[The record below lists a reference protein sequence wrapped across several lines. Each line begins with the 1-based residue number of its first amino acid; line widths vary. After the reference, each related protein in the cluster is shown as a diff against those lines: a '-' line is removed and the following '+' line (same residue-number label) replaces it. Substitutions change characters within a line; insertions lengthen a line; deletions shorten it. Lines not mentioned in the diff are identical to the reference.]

1 MFHIEYS
8 IYSGICQGRNK
19 MKIAFKVIGII
30 ILAVAV
36 LITAFL
42 IIVSRIPAAPSDYQ
56 KNVKT
61 GGDIEAAYM
70 KSGGFEV
77 SVYEEPVLH
86 GFGKYVT
93 YYPTEL
99 SASDKKYPVIVISN
113 GSGTPISKYPA
124 VQKHL
129 ASWGFIVIGTEE
141 ESDWNGFVAEM
152 CLRHL
157 KRWNDNERIG
167 DTESVFF
174 QKVDLENVGIVGHS
188 QGGVGVINAVTT
200 QAHKDA
206 YKAAAALSPTNKEL
220 ADSLE
225 WEYDAKLISTPI
237 MLMSGAGGGDD
248 WVVTGEQLKDIYND
262 IECDKVMVRRRD
274 TPHGNMLYS
283 ANGYVTAWFMWRLCG
298 DENAAKAFSGDS
310 PEIMSNSL
318 YQDQNA
324 DLEQY

>member
-1 MFHIEYS
+1 
-8 IYSGICQGRNK
+8 
-19 MKIAFKVIGII
+19 MKTAFKVIGII

-141 ESDWNGFVAEM
+141 ESDWNGFAAEM

-206 YKAAAALSPTNKEL
+206 YKAVAALSPTNKEL

-274 TPHGNMLYS
+274 TPYGNMLYS

>member
-1 MFHIEYS
+1 
-8 IYSGICQGRNK
+8 
-19 MKIAFKVIGII
+19 MKTALKVIGIV
-30 ILAVAV
+30 ILVVVV

-42 IIVSRIPAAPSDYQ
+42 IIVSRIPAVPNDYQ
-56 KNVKT
+56 KNAKT
-61 GGDIEAAYM
+61 GGDIEAQYM
-70 KSGGFEV
+70 KSGDFDV

-93 YYPTEL
+93 YYPAKL

-141 ESDWNGFVAEM
+141 ESDWNGFAAEM

-157 KRWNDNERIG
+157 KRWNDNEKIS
-167 DTESVFF
+167 DTESIFY
-174 QKVDLENVGIVGHS
+174 QKVDFENVGIVGHS

-200 QAHKDA
+200 QAHKDV
-206 YKAAAALSPTNKEL
+206 YKAAVSLSPTNKEL
-220 ADSLE
+220 ANNLE
-225 WEYDAKLISTPI
+225 WEYDATLINTPI
-237 MLMSGAGGGDD
+237 MLVSGAGGGDD
-248 WVVTGEQLKDIYND
+248 WVVTGEQLEDIYND
-262 IECDKVMVRRRD
+262 IKCDKVMVRRKD
-274 TPHGNMLYS
+274 TVHNEVLYT
-283 ANGYVTAWFMWRLCG
+283 ANGYVTAWFMWLLQG
-298 DENAAKAFSGDS
+298 DEKAAKAFTGDS

-324 DLEQY
+324 DFKQY

>member
-1 MFHIEYS
+1 
-8 IYSGICQGRNK
+8 
-19 MKIAFKVIGII
+19 MKTAFKVIGII

-141 ESDWNGFVAEM
+141 ESDWNGFAAEM

>member
-1 MFHIEYS
+1 
-8 IYSGICQGRNK
+8 

>member
-1 MFHIEYS
+1 
-8 IYSGICQGRNK
+8 
-19 MKIAFKVIGII
+19 MKTAFKVIGII

-141 ESDWNGFVAEM
+141 ESDWNGFAAEM

-298 DENAAKAFSGDS
+298 DENAAKAFSDDS